1 MPRFVYLLLLLPC
14 LALGQ
19 APQAPIILSNKPTNT
34 VFSLAA
40 VDAKTGTRIPAQF
53 KVHAYLAKKDYTGPA
68 TPARDFEF
76 IMTRA
81 DSLLVTAS
89 AAGYDE
95 GEFVMVAPCDTC
107 ATYGYSVPLDKTDTV
122 FRQLTRGKAI
132 QLDKVYFDQ
141 SSYRMRPE
149 SFDQLDKL
157 VRTLQGDP
165 ALKIE
170 IAGHTDNVGDRRL
183 NQFLSENRAK
193 VITNY
198 LITKGIKEERL
209 RHAGYGDT
217 RPAAPNDVEEN
228 KRRNRRVEFV
238 VL

>member
-1 MPRFVYLLLLLPC
+1 MIRLLLLLILLPS
-14 LALGQ
+14 LALG
-19 APQAPIILSNKPTNT
+19 QAPIILSNKPTNT
-34 VFSLAA
+34 LFSLAA
-40 VDAKTGTRIPAQF
+40 IDGKTGVRLPAQF
-53 KVHAYLAKKDYTGPA
+53 KVHAYIAQKDYAGPA
-68 TPARDFEF
+68 TPDRDFTF
-76 IMTRA
+76 TMTRA
-81 DSLLVTAS
+81 DSLLVVAS
-89 AAGYDE
+89 APGYDE

-107 ATYGYSVPLDKTDTV
+107 ATYGYSVPLDRTDTV
-122 FRQLTRGKAI
+122 FRQLTKGKAI

-149 SFDQLDKL
+149 SYEQLDKL
-157 VRTLQGDP
+157 VRTLQGEP
-165 ALKIE
+165 TLKIE

-198 LITKGIKEERL
+198 LISKGIKEDRL

-217 RPAAPNDVEEN
+217 HPAAPNDVEDN

>member
-1 MPRFVYLLLLLPC
+1 MYRLLLLLVLLPC
-14 LALGQ
+14 FGLAQ
-19 APQAPIILSNKPTNT
+19 PIVLSNKPTNT
-34 VFSLAA
+34 LFSLAA
-40 VDAKTGTRIPAQF
+40 VDAQTGAKLPAAF
-53 KVHAYLAKKDYTGPA
+53 KVHAYLAKKDYAGPA
-68 TPARDFEF
+68 TPVRDFEF

-81 DSLLVTAS
+81 DSLLVVAS
-89 AAGYDE
+89 APGYDE

-107 ATYGYSVPLDKTDTV
+107 ATYGYSVPLDRTDTV
-122 FRQLTRGKAI
+122 FRQLTKGKAI

-141 SSYRMRPE
+141 SSYHMRPE
-149 SFDQLDKL
+149 SFEQLDKL
-157 VRTLQGDP
+157 VRTLQGEP
-165 ALKIE
+165 ALRIE

-183 NQFLSENRAK
+183 NKLLSENRAK

-198 LITKGIKEERL
+198 LTTKGISEARL
-209 RHAGYGDT
+209 RSAGYGDS